1 MYFLNWNLSNNRS
14 RNNII
19 LRTLIISSKNQS
31 IYLRSY
37 FKFTFIHIVQN
48 PHNNIR
54 QNRVLPNMYI
64 CIIIHIC
71 RQVYISFT
79 WELPS
84 FEPSLAFVAKGSV
97 KHRLSHT
104 TLSKA
109 CADPG
114 DCAAIVHVRQTHRM
128 LTKQTKNRLKA
139 EVITKEVETVRVSCL
154 LT

>member
-114 DCAAIVHVRQTHRM
+114 DCACSTNTSHVDEAN
-128 LTKQTKNRLKA
+128 KKSIK
-139 EVITKEVETVRVSCL
+139 S
-154 LT
+154 